1 MASATPSADGGQ
13 SAVPGVLLVVSALA
27 VFSIQDVFIKLLGE
41 DYSVLQI
48 VFIRTLVALP
58 IVLGITAG
66 TIGLRGLRTERL
78 GLNLLRGAC
87 MMGSYTSFYIA
98 LVALP
103 LADAVAI
110 AFTAPL
116 FITALAVPILK
127 EPVGIRRWTA
137 IGIGFGGAMLMIQ
150 PGFGNFHPTML
161 LALLSALFYALA
173 TMVTRRLG
181 RGEPG
186 PRITFYTMLVFLV
199 ASGAIAPW
207 GWVPLTDRAL
217 LMMGAC
223 GVIAGFGHFFLAQAY
238 RLAPAT
244 IVAPFEYSALIW
256 AVLLGWLVWQTL
268 PGPAMAAGMA
278 LIVGSGLY
286 VLYRER
292 KVRPRPIVAR
302 RPRAPM

>member
-1 MASATPSADGGQ
+1 MASASSAASGGQ
-13 SAVPGVLLVVSALA
+13 SAIGGVLLVVSAIA
-27 VFSIQDVFIKLLGE
+27 IFSIQDVFIKLLGE
-41 DYSVLQI
+41 DYTVLQI
-48 VFIRTLVALP
+48 VFVRTLVAFP
-58 IVLGITAG
+58 IVTGICAG
-66 TIGLRGLRTERL
+66 TIGLKGLRTERL
-78 GLNLLRGAC
+78 GLNLARGGL
-87 MMGSYTSFYIA
+87 MVLSYITFYTA

-127 EPVGIRRWTA
+127 EPVGIRRWSA
-137 IGIGFGGAMLMIQ
+137 IGVGFGGALLMIQ
-150 PGFGNFHPTML
+150 PGFGAFHPTML
-161 LALLSALFYALA
+161 LALLSALCYALA

-181 RGEPG
+181 RDEPG
-186 PRITFYTMLVFLV
+186 PRVAFYTMLVFLV
-199 ASGAIAPW
+199 ASGALAPW

-238 RLAPAT
+238 RIAPAT
-244 IVAPFEYSALIW
+244 VVAPFEYSALIW
-256 AVLLGWLVWQTL
+256 AVILGWLVWNTL
-268 PGPAMAAGMA
+268 PGQAVATGMI

-292 KVRPRPIVAR
+292 KVRPRPIIR
-302 RPRAPM
+302 RPRAPI